1 MDKFAIKFAPIPP
14 SESQDVT
21 NKSDKNA
28 LRVISQPLGVT
39 GALKP
44 KMYSKSIYF
53 PVFYIWQLLNMNAW
67 HFLVG

>member
-28 LRVISQPLGVT
+28 LRVISRPLGVT
-39 GALKP
+39 GALEP
-44 KMYSKSIYF
+44 KMYSKSGYF
-53 PVFYIWQLLNMNAW
+53 LVWQLLNMNAW
-67 HFLVG
+67 HFLVE

>member
-14 SESQDVT
+14 SEAQDVT

-28 LRVISQPLGVT
+28 LRVISRSLGVT
-39 GALKP
+39 GALEP
-44 KMYSKSIYF
+44 KMYSKSGYLLDL
-53 PVFYIWQLLNMNAW
+53 QLLNMNAW